1 VGPRHRHPG
10 VQFPSCAG
18 APAWLYTC
26 VLVCPHPSLPRSAL
40 KSTCMHFSPE
50 SCPQLAVMVASA
62 TQSPKPK
69 LVSLQSPPSLPSQP
83 VTMAG
88 QLQSICPAHLSDSSH
103 SSPTWHKGLSCLC
116 PLACHPLPSDNH
128 KDLPGHAPDLI
139 SLH

>member
-1 VGPRHRHPG
+1 MAVH
-10 VQFPSCAG
+10 VCARMSTSI
-18 APAWLYTC
+18 PAK
-26 VLVCPHPSLPRSAL
+26 V
-40 KSTCMHFSPE
+40 STQEHLHAFLPE
-50 SCPQLAVMVASA
+50 SCPQLTVMVASA